1 MSSELLNTILYK
13 KIPSFASIHINSETF
28 QKSHFLF
35 LMTLLEKTE
44 NAFKIINFDPLFYR
58 FFLSHKNASKKY
70 NISSNF
76 DFFSSEGE
84 MGDIF
89 SSINKNYNNILIIGL
104 NLLNEKEK
112 ISEFFY
118 YLNNIKYSFNLSKII
133 FISFKSDMFINDIIN
148 NFCIFSLN
156 EISHINNKGK
166 LYIKYDFYNH
176 KKLSKD
182 NVVFSFEL
190 NEQKNLIASF
200 NEILVHNL
208 ELQKIFNEVEKPIE
222 HKTQMNLKLT
232 EEERKAKDEL
242 VLPFIKSEE
251 EKKKDLD
258 MNKKNDEDNNEE
270 QEIVEDPDDDLDV

>member
-13 KIPSFASIHINSETF
+13 KIPSFASIHINSITF
-28 QKSHFLF
+28 QKCHYLF
-35 LMTLLEKTE
+35 LMTLLEKSD
-44 NAFKIINFDPLFYR
+44 NSFKIINFDPLFYR
-58 FFLSHKNASKKY
+58 FFLSYKNAIKKY
-70 NISSNF
+70 NISSDF
-76 DFFSSEGE
+76 DFFSSSDEIE
-84 MGDIF
+84 QIF
-89 SSINKNYNNILIIGL
+89 SSFNKNDNNLLIIGL
-104 NLLNEKEK
+104 NLVNEKEK

-118 YLNNIKYSFNLSKII
+118 NLNNIKYTLNITKII
-133 FISFKSDMFINDIIN
+133 FVSFQSNSFINDLIN

-156 EISHINNKGK
+156 EISQIKNKGK

-190 NEQKNLIASF
+190 NEQKNLIESF
-200 NEILVHNL
+200 NEILIHNL

-258 MNKKNDEDNNEE
+258 NNKVIEDDNEE
-270 QEIVEDPDDDLDV
+270 EEIVEDPDDDLDV

>member
-13 KIPSFASIHINSETF
+13 KIPSFASIHINSNTY
-28 QKSHFLF
+28 QKGHYLF
-35 LMTLLEKTE
+35 LMKLLEKTE
-44 NAFKIINFDPLFYR
+44 NPLKVINFDPLFYR
-58 FFLSHKNASKKY
+58 FFLSHKNTSKKY
-70 NISSNF
+70 NISSDF
-76 DFFSSEGE
+76 DFFSTGEGI
-84 MGDIF
+84 GDVF
-89 SSINKNYNNILIIGL
+89 SSINKNNSSVLIIGL
-104 NLLNEKEK
+104 NLLNEKDK

-133 FISFKSDMFINDIIN
+133 FISFKSSNFINDIIN

-156 EISHINNKGK
+156 EISQTKNKGK

-182 NVVFSFEL
+182 NVVFSFEI
-190 NEQKNLIASF
+190 NEQKNLISNF
-200 NEILVHNL
+200 NDILVHNL

-251 EKKKDLD
+251 EKKMEL
-258 MNKKNDEDNNEE
+258 NTNNQNGDGNVEE
-270 QEIVEDPDDDLDV
+270 EEIVEDPDDDLDV

>member
-35 LMTLLEKTE
+35 LMTLLEKSE

-58 FFLSHKNASKKY
+58 FFLSHKNTSKKY
-70 NISSNF
+70 NISSDF

-84 MGDIF
+84 VGDIF
-89 SSINKNYNNILIIGL
+89 SSINKNDNNILIIGL
-104 NLLNEKEK
+104 NLLNDKEK

-133 FISFKSDMFINDIIN
+133 FISFKSEIFINDIIN
-148 NFCIFSLN
+148 NFCIFSFN